1 VAHPICFSEKSR
13 FIAYAAALGVA
24 VFLSGLSAS
33 ADGDI
38 FWHLAAGRWIW
49 SEGSLLTTDP
59 FSSGA
64 AGRPWADVHWL
75 FQLGAYA
82 VHSVAGLKGLVLVK
96 AVLVAIGALVLLLT
110 VRARAGQRSALGF
123 ALGLALALFVAREFL
138 LLRPVIVTLLLLA
151 LFFASL
157 ERFRQRPHW
166 AVLAPLPFLQV
177 LWSNV
182 QGLAP
187 LGVWLVLSYGVAF
200 LLDARFGSR
209 RWFPFAR
216 ESAQPVGFRGGA
228 VLLLTGG
235 VVAAA
240 SALTP
245 YGLSGLSLPWRL
257 FGRLLPSAD
266 NVYAQNII
274 ENVPPLALDPALN
287 GQFWHLK
294 WFVGLSLF
302 ALVVSRRRLVLSQ
315 LLVFAGLLLLGLLAN
330 RNLLLLYWLGLPI
343 LSLWLAAPLRR
354 AALLATPRARHG
366 ALWAGRLSLAGVLGL
381 AGVAAA
387 REPDLAQ
394 PAPFRVPQVSAEL
407 LRSRPAGSVFSA
419 DHYGGYLIWT
429 LFPAQRPYLD
439 TRLVL
444 RSAAEFREFLGVV
457 DAPQRF
463 DEFERRHGF
472 GAVVLPTVYPDRY
485 LPLIAHL
492 YRSPR
497 WKLLFTDGSE
507 TLFVRREG
515 YGDRGLSLDDP
526 AVTRRIVAD
535 IERRYAAEPRVA
547 GAARLSLATL
557 ELALLEFDAAE
568 LALLGDPSPEAAALR
583 ARARLLRGETDD
595 AEQRARRLLERE
607 PGDVRSLNL
616 LALASLERGERD
628 QAFQFLRRAAKAAP
642 FDPETETIVRNL
654 EESEHVS
661 TR

>member
-1 VAHPICFSEKSR
+1 VAHPTCFSENSR

-49 SEGSLLTTDP
+49 SEGALLTTDP

-82 VHSVAGLKGLVLVK
+82 VHSVAGLKGLILVK
-96 AVLVAIGALVLLLT
+96 AVLVAAGALVLLLT
-110 VRARAGQRSALGF
+110 VRARAGERSALGF
-123 ALGLALALFVAREFL
+123 ALGLGLALFVAREFL
-138 LLRPVIVTLLLLA
+138 LLRPVIVTLLFLA

-200 LLDARFGSR
+200 LLDARFGSK

-216 ESAQPVGFRGGA
+216 ESAQPVAFRGGA

-302 ALVVSRRRLVLSQ
+302 ALVVARRRLVLSQ

-354 AALLATPRARHG
+354 AALLAAPRARLG
-366 ALWAGRLSLAGVLGL
+366 ALWAGRLTLAGLLGL

-387 REPDLAQ
+387 REPDLGQ
-394 PAPFRVPQVSAEL
+394 PAPFRVPQVGAEL

-485 LPLIAHL
+485 LPLISHL

-507 TLFVRREG
+507 TLFVRRER

-547 GAARLSLATL
+547 RAARLSLATL
-557 ELALLEFDAAE
+557 ALALLEFDAAE
-568 LALLGDPSPEAAALR
+568 QALLGDPSPEAAALR

-628 QAFQFLRRAAKAAP
+628 QAFHFLRRAAKAAP

>member
-1 VAHPICFSEKSR
+1 VARPTFSENSR
-13 FIAYAAALGVA
+13 FVAYAAALGVA

-38 FWHLAAGRWIW
+38 YWHLAAGRWIW
-49 SEGSLLTTDP
+49 SEGALLTADP

-75 FQLGAYA
+75 FQLGAYV
-82 VHSVAGLKGLVLVK
+82 VHSVAGLKGLVVVK
-96 AVLVAIGALVLLLT
+96 AVLVAIGALLLSWV
-110 VRARAGQRSALGF
+110 VRARAGDRPALGF
-123 ALGLALALFVAREFL
+123 ALGLSLALFAAREFL
-138 LLRPVIVTLLLLA
+138 LLRPVILTLLFLA

-157 ERFRQRPHW
+157 ERFRQRPDW
-166 AVLAPLPFLQV
+166 VVLAPLPFLQV

-187 LGVWLVLSYGVAF
+187 LGVGLVLAYSVAF

-216 ESAQPVGFRGGA
+216 ESAQPVGFRSGA
-228 VLLLTGG
+228 VLLATGG
-235 VVAAA
+235 VVALA
-240 SALTP
+240 STLTP

-294 WFVGLSLF
+294 WFAGLTLF
-302 ALVVSRRRLVLSQ
+302 VLVVSWRRLVLSQ
-315 LLVFAGLLLLGLLAN
+315 LLVFAGLWLLALLAN
-330 RNLLLLYWLGLPI
+330 RNLLLLYWLGTPI
-343 LSLWLAAPLRR
+343 LSLWLAEPLRR
-354 AALLATPRARHG
+354 AALLAAPRARRG
-366 ALWAGRLSLAGVLGL
+366 AVWAGRLTLAGVLGL

-387 REPDLAQ
+387 REPDLGQ
-394 PAPFRVPQVSAEL
+394 PAPFRVPRVSAEV

-444 RSAAEFREFLGVV
+444 RSAEEFREFLDVV

-515 YGDRGLSLDDP
+515 YSDRGLALDDP
-526 AVTRRIVAD
+526 AVTRQILAD
-535 IERRYAAEPRVA
+535 VERRFAAEPRVA
-547 GAARLSLATL
+547 HAARLSLATL
-557 ELALLEFDAAE
+557 ELALLEFEAAE
-568 LALLGDPSPEAAALR
+568 QALVGDPSPEAAALR
-583 ARARLLRGETDD
+583 ARARLLRGESDD

-607 PGDVRSLNL
+607 PEDVQSLNL
-616 LALASLERGERD
+616 LALSSIERGERD
-628 QAFQFLRRAAKAAP
+628 QAFHFLRRAAKAAP
-642 FDPETETIVRNL
+642 FDPETESIVRNL
-654 EESEHVS
+654 EESEHVP